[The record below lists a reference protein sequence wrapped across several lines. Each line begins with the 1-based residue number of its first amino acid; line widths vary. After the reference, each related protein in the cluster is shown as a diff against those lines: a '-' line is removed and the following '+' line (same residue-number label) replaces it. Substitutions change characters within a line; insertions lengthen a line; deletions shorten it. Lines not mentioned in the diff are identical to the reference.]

1 MSSTAWKGRL
11 VFGAHSIAVKF
22 LTGARE
28 EHVAFN
34 LLHKCG
40 SRITQQKRCVSEDVP
55 VKEAD
60 LGKGVEISKG
70 VYVAVT
76 KDEIAAVSPDASD
89 TLELTKFL
97 DAGSIDPV
105 FFASSYFVH
114 PATIEDEALYAV
126 LESQLAESEML
137 GFGRLMIGGRER
149 FLVLR
154 SSYAGSGIVAHALFY
169 REEARQLGRFRTNV
183 SVSTGVARIKLP
195 RGVLRIDE
203 LVDRQSDALRK
214 LIASKSGSGPK
225 SPAAAKKASKNT
237 NRTELQK
244 HPSTKAA

>member
-1 MSSTAWKGRL
+1 MSATAWKGRL

-34 LLHKCG
+34 LLHTCG
-40 SRITQQKRCVSEDVP
+40 SRITQQKRCIAENVP

-60 LGKGVEISKG
+60 LGKGVEVTKG
-70 VYVAVT
+70 VYAPVT
-76 KDEIAAVSPDASD
+76 QAEIDEVSPKASD

-114 PATIEDEALYAV
+114 PASIEEEPLYAV
-126 LESQLAESEML
+126 LEGHLADSDFL
-137 GFGRLMIGGRER
+137 AFGQLMIGGRER

-183 SVSTGVARIKLP
+183 SLVSNVSRLKLP
-195 RGVLRIDE
+195 RGVFRIDE
-203 LVDRQSDALRK
+203 LVDRQSEALRK
-214 LIASKSGSGPK
+214 LIASKSGPK
-225 SPAAAKKASKNT
+225 PPAAAKKLPQNT
-237 NRTELQK
+237 NGTKLQK
-244 HPSTKAA
+244 HPPAKAA